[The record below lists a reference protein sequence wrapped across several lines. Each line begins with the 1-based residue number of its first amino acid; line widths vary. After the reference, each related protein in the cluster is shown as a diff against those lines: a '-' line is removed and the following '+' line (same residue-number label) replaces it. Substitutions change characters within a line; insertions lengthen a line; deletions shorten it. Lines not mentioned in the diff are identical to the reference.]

1 MTILAGALAL
11 LVGLVLGLLG
21 GGGSVL
27 TVPILIY
34 ALHIPVKPAIAMS
47 LCVVGLVAFIGFI
60 SHWRQGT
67 IAPKVAFIFGPFA
80 VVAAFVGARIA
91 HHISPKVQL
100 VTFAIVGLAGS
111 ALMLRGGFRRTKERA
126 GKEEY
131 HFHHDRRMDIL
142 LALQGL
148 GVGLLTGIIGVG
160 GGFLIVPALVLVAR
174 LPMRLAIGTSL
185 LVITMNALSGFAGYV
200 GHVDI
205 DWTLVT
211 WFTVVAAIGS
221 IFGTIVSKRVP
232 QQRLRQVFGYLM
244 IVVSLYVLYRR

>member
-34 ALHIPVKPAIAMS
+34 ALHVPVKPAIAMS
-47 LCVVGLVAFIGFI
+47 LCVVGLVAFIGFL
-60 SHWRQGT
+60 SHWQQKT
-67 IAPKVAFIFGPFA
+67 VSPKVAIIFGPFA
-80 VVAAFVGARIA
+80 VIAAFFGARIA
-91 HHISPKVQL
+91 KHISPTAQL

-111 ALMLRGGFRRTKERA
+111 VLMLRGGLRRTKARS
-126 GKEEY
+126 EEENY
-131 HFHHDRRMDIL
+131 HFHHDRRMDVL

-148 GVGLLTGIIGVG
+148 GVGFLTGIIGVG
-160 GGFLIVPALVLVAR
+160 GGFLIVPALVLVAG

-200 GHVDI
+200 GHIEI

-211 WFTVVAAIGS
+211 WFTAVAAVGS
-221 IFGTIVSKRVP
+221 VIGTIASKRVP